1 MGNCEIVL
9 GDQWFGAIM
18 LAKKSQT
25 KQGTRKRKTLK
36 LTLFQKMQWCL
47 IVANQMWC
55 KTTTNQ
61 PTCAI
66 ENNDEE
72 HNARPKKKSFSP

>member
-1 MGNCEIVL
+1 
-9 GDQWFGAIM
+9 M

-25 KQGTRKRKTLK
+25 KQGIKKRKTLK
-36 LTLFQKMQWCL
+36 PTLFQKMQWCL
-47 IVANQMWC
+47 TVANQMWY

-61 PTCAI
+61 PTYAI

-72 HNARPKKKSFSP
+72 HNARQKKKTRTLVPKAKLFQKM

>member
-1 MGNCEIVL
+1 
-9 GDQWFGAIM
+9 M

-25 KQGTRKRKTLK
+25 KQGIRKRKTLK
-36 LTLFQKMQWCL
+36 PTLFQKMQWCL
-47 IVANQMWC
+47 IVANKMWY

-72 HNARPKKKSFSP
+72 HNEKKQKQKKTRALVPKAKLFQKL